1 MDAARAA
8 EAAVMQGAPLG
19 PLHGVPVAVKDL
31 IPTADIRT
39 TWGSLIFKDH
49 VPDHDA
55 AAVARLKQAGA
66 IVVGK
71 TTTPEFGQ
79 QCLTQA
85 PLFGRTRN
93 AWRADRSS
101 GGSSG
106 GSAVAVAAGLVPIAV
121 ATDGGGSTRIPA
133 ACNGVVGFKQGLGVV
148 PQEYAQ
154 DGFGNISYIT
164 PMTRTVLDTAL
175 MLDAMAG
182 TDLRDPLTTGT
193 AEGRFRCRGAWW
205 RSEGTAHRLARAARA
220 TRAVATDVLTA
231 CEAALAAFGE
241 LGAEVSELTAP
252 FENPEAVWFVNNG
265 AYRMAQFGHHLKQH
279 RAIMCPT
286 FVRQMDRV
294 ANYSAAELYDAI
306 FQRTR
311 LYRQVQAWFDT
322 CDIVAMP
329 TLSRSAVPI
338 DQDFFGPIEIDNQ
351 LVENIRASWYP
362 YTMPFNLTGN
372 PAVSLPCGFDAAG
385 MPLAIQLIARP
396 GEDAGLLRVAAAFEA
411 RAAVGAAPAARV
423 RPSGL
428 FRAPEHRRRAL
439 QQSCHVRSP
448 RRLRQVLPERD
459 RRHVVERRHL
469 EFRLVPVPL
478 GVVRRI
484 DPCLVRRLDLRIVR
498 PAEPCL
504 GAGAAQRVRQH
515 RIDKLGARRA
525 GGEDRPAAL
534 VHRLLAGAALHDR
547 APVHHLLVDV
557 QPDLAERIRHHGD
570 ERVVDQLVGRMQ
582 QHDAL
587 AAIAGLVEHRLD
599 VVGAPALAAELHA
612 RVVGRGRARQE
623 IAHRRAPA

>member
-1 MDAARAA
+1 MDSNEFAYASAADLAGLIRSRAVSPVEVMRATLARIECSQPVLNAFITIAAEAAMERARAA

-31 IPTADIRT
+31 IPTAGLRT

-49 VPDHDA
+49 IPDQDA
-55 AAVARLKQAGA
+55 VVVARLKQVGA

-106 GSAVAVAAGLVPIAV
+106 GSAVAVAAGLTPIAV

-175 MLDAMAG
+175 MLQAMAG
-182 TDLRDPLTTGT
+182 PDPRDPLTTGRT
-193 AEGRFRCRGAWW
+193 PPDYVAAMRDPDIKGA
-205 RSEGTAHRLARAARA
+205 AHRLVQSIGQRRGCSRCHLSVRRRAGRICPAWRGSQRTRGVVRKSRSGLVREQRRLSHGAVRPSPEAASRHHVSDLRAADGPR
-220 TRAVATDVLTA
+220 R
-231 CEAALAAFGE
+231 
-241 LGAEVSELTAP
+241 
-252 FENPEAVWFVNNG
+252 
-265 AYRMAQFGHHLKQH
+265 R
-279 RAIMCPT
+279 
-286 FVRQMDRV
+286 
-294 ANYSAAELYDAI
+294 YSAAELYGAI

-351 LVENIRASWYP
+351 LVENIRAAWYP

-372 PAVSLPCGFDAAG
+372 PAVSLPCGFGSDG
-385 MPLAIQLIARP
+385 MPLGIQLVGRP
-396 GEDAGLLRVAAAFEA
+396 GADADLLRVAAAFECA
-411 RAAVGAAPAARV
+411 RPWAQ
-423 RPSGL
+423 
-428 FRAPEHRRRAL
+428 H
-439 QQSCHVRSP
+439 
-448 RRLRQVLPERD
+448 
-459 RRHVVERRHL
+459 
-469 EFRLVPVPL
+469 
-478 GVVRRI
+478 
-484 DPCLVRRLDLRIVR
+484 R
-498 PAEPCL
+498 PA
-504 GAGAAQRVRQH
+504 V
-515 RIDKLGARRA
+515 
-525 GGEDRPAAL
+525 
-534 VHRLLAGAALHDR
+534 
-547 APVHHLLVDV
+547 
-557 QPDLAERIRHHGD
+557 
-570 ERVVDQLVGRMQ
+570 M
-582 QHDAL
+582 
-587 AAIAGLVEHRLD
+587 
-599 VVGAPALAAELHA
+599 
-612 RVVGRGRARQE
+612 
-623 IAHRRAPA
+623 

>member
-1 MDAARAA
+1 MDFAFRSAADLAASIRTRAISPVELVRDTLDRIERSQKELNAFITVAADAAMEAAHDA
-8 EAAVMQGAPLG
+8 EAAMMRGDPLG
-19 PLHGVPVAVKDL
+19 ALHGVPVAVKDL
-31 IPTADIRT
+31 VPTAGLRT
-39 TWGSLIFKDH
+39 TWGSLIFQDH
-49 VPDHDA
+49 VPDQDA
-55 AAVARLKQAGA
+55 VAVARLKQAGA

-164 PMTRTVLDTAL
+164 PMTRTVADTAL

-182 TDLRDPLTTGT
+182 PDLRDPLT
-193 AEGRFRCRGAWW
+193 AGRAQPDFSAAAHAGDLRGVRIAW
-205 RSEGTAHRLARAARA
+205 RGRLGNS
-220 TRAVATDVLTA
+220 AVAADVLRA
-231 CEAALAAFGE
+231 CEAALTAFAE
-241 LGAEVSELTAP
+241 LGATLSELTAP

-294 ANYSAAELYDAI
+294 ASYSAAELYDAI

-311 LYRQVQAWFDT
+311 LYRQVQAWFGD

-351 LVENIRASWYP
+351 SVENIRASWYP

-372 PAVSLPCGFDAAG
+372 PAVSLPCGFDHAG
-385 MPLAIQLIARP
+385 MPLAIQLVAP
-396 GEDAGLLRVAAAFEA
+396 PAADAELLRMAAAFEA
-411 RAAVGAAPAARV
+411 ARPWEGFRPPAA
-423 RPSGL
+423 
-428 FRAPEHRRRAL
+428 
-439 QQSCHVRSP
+439 
-448 RRLRQVLPERD
+448 
-459 RRHVVERRHL
+459 
-469 EFRLVPVPL
+469 
-478 GVVRRI
+478 
-484 DPCLVRRLDLRIVR
+484 
-498 PAEPCL
+498 
-504 GAGAAQRVRQH
+504 
-515 RIDKLGARRA
+515 
-525 GGEDRPAAL
+525 
-534 VHRLLAGAALHDR
+534 
-547 APVHHLLVDV
+547 
-557 QPDLAERIRHHGD
+557 
-570 ERVVDQLVGRMQ
+570 
-582 QHDAL
+582 
-587 AAIAGLVEHRLD
+587 
-599 VVGAPALAAELHA
+599 
-612 RVVGRGRARQE
+612 
-623 IAHRRAPA
+623 